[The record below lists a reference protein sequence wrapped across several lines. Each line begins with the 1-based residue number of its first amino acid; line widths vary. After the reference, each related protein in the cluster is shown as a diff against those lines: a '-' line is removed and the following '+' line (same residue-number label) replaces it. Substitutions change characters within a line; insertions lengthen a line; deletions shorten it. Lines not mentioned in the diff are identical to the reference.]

1 MNVSMQGSLLKM
13 LILGTLTCAGG
24 CQHVPK
30 ATDTGRSSFVVVE
43 PRRPPPAV
51 ASKEAAEV
59 VSSEQYREAE
69 AIHPLVMP
77 VYPPKALAAR
87 AGAAT
92 IGVHVTVDASGA
104 VVDIRPSLLAV
115 SVTPPKFADDF
126 RKAVEVAVR
135 QWRFKPAR
143 VLHLETATEGGFTYQ
158 RVTRTETTEA
168 EFDLAFTFTPTG
180 KVETGAAGK

>member
-1 MNVSMQGSLLKM
+1 MLAGMGLL
-13 LILGTLTCAGG
+13 G
-24 CQHVPK
+24 CQHPPK

-43 PRRPPPAV
+43 PRRPPPPTV
-51 ASKEAAEV
+51 TPNETIV
-59 VSSEQYREAE
+59 PVSREQYREAE

-77 VYPPKALAAR
+77 VYPPRALAAK

-92 IGVHVTVDASGA
+92 VGVHVTVDASGA

-135 QWRFKPAR
+135 QWKFHPAR
-143 VLHLETATEGGFTYQ
+143 ILHLETAIEGGFTYQ

-168 EFDLAFTFTPTG
+168 EFDLAFIFTPAG
-180 KVETGAAGK
+180 KVEAGAAGK